1 MGRPI
6 SRVLIDGGA
15 IMNIIPIGILRKLG
29 KTQNDLKEKN
39 MKMTNFTGESTEA
52 LCFYIAEL
60 IIGSKIFN
68 TVFFVVD
75 AKLGYSLLLGKG

>member
-29 KTQNDLKEKN
+29 KTQNDLKETN
-39 MKMTNFTGESTEA
+39 MKITNFTRENTET
-52 LCFYIAEL
+52 LGFYIVEL
-60 IIGSKIFN
+60 
-68 TVFFVVD
+68 TVHCV
-75 AKLGYSLLLGKG
+75 LCC